1 MFDFYMDRNPKWW
14 STGHDWLAMPPSGGQ
29 DFPGFQRTVL
39 DRMWA
44 NADVHIMSVEYVE
57 PETIEN
63 KDDFLNNF
71 EFLVEAGEDDS
82 RNGSDN

>member
-1 MFDFYMDRNPKWW
+1 MFFFIDLVVNWVA
-14 STGHDWLAMPPSGGQ
+14 LQPSGGQ
-29 DFPGFQRTVL
+29 GFPGIQGVVL

-71 EFLVEAGEDDS
+71 DFLVEAGEDDELD
-82 RNGSDN
+82 R